1 MVGLSTISLK
11 GREVTLNF
19 HELIEALVYLLHTC
33 LRKYELGEYG
43 LQEAVAEVDT
53 LKRQAARK
61 DKNIEEL
68 TEQTNS
74 LHYEAG
80 LLHEENNELRDK
92 LGMERRTGDSGSG
105 RLSARAVA
113 ADHVDSNSSVG
124 SQQALAAAAAGRQ
137 TDKALMQVL
146 QRELERLEEER
157 IQLKTDNRKLAQ
169 QLGQRA
175 AKLGLDAGDLQAIQ
189 EYTDALKNRRAGMTG
204 LDGSNPLS
212 VLKLHEGGL
221 FMQKDLEERQKEV
234 DNLRNIGH
242 LVKNASLVNFFTY
255 TLQYS
260 KTIFAD
266 FLSFITTQIDR

>member
-80 LLHEENNELRDK
+80 LLHEENNELREK

-242 LVKNASLVNFFTY
+242 LVKNASLVNFFT
-255 TLQYS
+255 
-260 KTIFAD
+260 
-266 FLSFITTQIDR
+266 